1 MSYQL
6 TIELP
11 DEVGRELERSVV
23 SPQQLSSLVSNLV
36 RIYLRKDQLQDVL
49 DLMAGLPETNGT
61 KQIPRFGSGRH
72 LGIQLSEDFDE
83 PLEDFAEYMQ

>member
-11 DEVGRELERSVV
+11 DEIGQELERTVG
-23 SPQQLSSLVSNLV
+23 SPQELTSLFSSLA
-36 RIYLRKDQLQDVL
+36 RMYLYKDQLQDVL
-49 DLMAGLPETNGT
+49 DLMEGLPEASGA
-61 KQIPRFGSGRH
+61 KRIPRFGSGRH
-72 LGIQLSEDFDE
+72 LGIQLADDFDE

>member
-11 DEVGRELERSVV
+11 DEIGEELERTAT
-23 SPQQLSSLVSNLV
+23 SPQQLSSLLSGLV

-49 DLMAGLPETNGT
+49 DLMEGLPESVGP
-61 KQIPRFGSGRH
+61 KPVPRFGSGRH

>member
-11 DEVGRELERSVV
+11 DEIGRELERTAT
-23 SPQQLSSLVSNLV
+23 SPQQLSSLLSSLV
-36 RIYLRKDQLQDVL
+36 RIYLHKDQLQDVL
-49 DLMAGLPETNGT
+49 DLMKGFPEASGA
-61 KQIPRFGSGRH
+61 KQVPRFGSGRH
-72 LGIQLSEDFDE
+72 LGIQLADDFDE